1 MSRPTEHEVLTKST
15 ISGKQDEFLE
25 SLRIALLLVEN
36 HGSAAPIQ
44 AAFRLYCLA
53 DLGEFDEF
61 AITLHAM
68 RLVETVRPDVVE
80 R

>member
-1 MSRPTEHEVLTKST
+1 M
-15 ISGKQDEFLE
+15 D
-25 SLRIALLLVEN
+25 SLRIAQLLVEN
-36 HGSAAPIQ
+36 HGSAASIQ

-68 RLVETVRPDVVE
+68 KLVEALRPDVVGA
-80 R
+80 RFSCT

>member
-1 MSRPTEHEVLTKST
+1 MTVRGT
-15 ISGKQDEFLE
+15 QDEFLE
-25 SLRIALLLVEN
+25 SLRIAQLLVEN
-36 HGSAAPIQ
+36 HGSSAPMQ
-44 AAFRLYCLA
+44 AAFRLYSLA

-68 RLVETVRPDVVE
+68 RLVETVRPDVVG